1 MSDTEVKGLK
11 EDVTE
16 IKSDVKDIHNTLG
29 DLKVLIAGNYV
40 TKTEFE
46 KHKLEATNA
55 LRWWAGYVITA
66 AGLIMA
72 ILNYYK

>member
-1 MSDTEVKGLK
+1 MSDTEIQSLK

-16 IKSDVKDIHNTLG
+16 IKSDVKDIHSVLG

-46 KHKLEATNA
+46 KHKEDSVNT
-55 LRWWAGYVITA
+55 LRWWAGYIITA
-66 AGLIMA
+66 AGVIMA
-72 ILNYYK
+72 IITFYK